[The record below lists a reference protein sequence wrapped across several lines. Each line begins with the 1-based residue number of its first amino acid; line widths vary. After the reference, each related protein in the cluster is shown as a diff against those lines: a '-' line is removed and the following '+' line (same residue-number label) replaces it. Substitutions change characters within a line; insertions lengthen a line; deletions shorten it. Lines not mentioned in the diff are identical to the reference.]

1 MYWCNKCL
9 KHYDDDGFTVLKIEK
24 EKTGQYRPY
33 RDTLEW
39 EPYTYTEVT
48 MKCNVCG
55 EIIKTEK
62 DEVYHLAESRM
73 QKYGYRHSHYD
84 T

>member
-1 MYWCNKCL
+1 MHWCDKCN
-9 KHYDDDGFTVLKIEK
+9 KHYDDDEFKVLKTEK
-24 EKTGQYRPY
+24 GKTGQYRAY

-48 MKCNVCG
+48 KKCNVCG
-55 EIIKTEK
+55 EIIKTEE
-62 DEVYHLAESRM
+62 DEVFHISESRM
-73 QKYGYRHSHYD
+73 QKYGYRNSHYD